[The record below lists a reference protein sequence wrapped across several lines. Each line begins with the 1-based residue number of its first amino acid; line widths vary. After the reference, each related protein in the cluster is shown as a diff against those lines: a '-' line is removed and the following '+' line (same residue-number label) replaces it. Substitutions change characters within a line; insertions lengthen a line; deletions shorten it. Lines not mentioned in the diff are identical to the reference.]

1 MIYFLLQW
9 YIIVPALL
17 ALFYWHGTRNFSH
30 WRKLGVKHISP
41 EFFFGNIR
49 KRVLFRQSFH
59 ELQKEL
65 YFSFPGER
73 VAGIY
78 EGRRPTLM
86 VRDPDLIKLIM
97 VRDFDHFVDR
107 PVLRF
112 RQRPS
117 VNNMLIT
124 LQGAQ
129 WKAVRAIL
137 TPTFTSGKIKSMS
150 LLVMD
155 VGKQMVSFL
164 ENVIDKPEGSELEMK
179 DFFGRFTLDVIA
191 SCAFGVQCDSLQ
203 TPDAEFAA
211 YAGKFNDIPLHERIM
226 IFTLLLFCPQLARFF
241 PLSFMNKGVLS
252 FLESVVRNTKEQRVR
267 EGIRRNDFLQLMMDA
282 LESEKGQDKTVLNE
296 DILIAQ
302 SILFLLAGFE
312 TSSTVL
318 SFTAYELALNP
329 EIQSKLREEIL
340 RVLQKYDGKCTY
352 DAVHE
357 MEYLDMVIHESMR
370 KHPPV
375 ARMDRKCTKEYL
387 IPETNITLKPEAS
400 VSIPVMGLHYDSQ
413 YYPDPERFDPTR
425 FSAEEKAKRSPYVY
439 LPFGSGPRNCI
450 GARFALTSTKMA
462 LVYFLQ
468 GFGVEPCLKTEIP
481 YAYSKFSML
490 LKAEKGIWL
499 NIKRLTH
506 FSDHSSHN

>member
-1 MIYFLLQW
+1 MIYLLLQW
-9 YIIVPALL
+9 YIILPVLL
-17 ALFYWHGTRNFSH
+17 CLFYWHGTRNFSH
-30 WRKLGVKHISP
+30 WRKLGVKHIPP

-49 KRVLFRQSFH
+49 KRVLFRVSFH

-65 YFSFPGER
+65 YFSFAGER

-78 EGRRPTLM
+78 EGRRPVLM
-86 VRDPDLIKLIM
+86 VRDPELIRLVM

-117 VNNMLIT
+117 VSNMLIS

-129 WKAVRAIL
+129 WKSVRAIL

-164 ENVIDKPEGSELEMK
+164 NNLIDKPDGCEMEMK

-203 TPDAEFAA
+203 SPDAEFAA
-211 YAGKFNDIPLHERIM
+211 YAGKFNDIPLHERMI
-226 IFTLLLFCPQLARFF
+226 IFTVLLFCPQLARFL
-241 PLSFMNKGVLS
+241 PLSFMNKGVLN
-252 FLESVVRNTKEQRVR
+252 FLESVVRDTKERR
-267 EGIRRNDFLQLMMDA
+267 IKEGIRRNDFLQLMIDA
-282 LESEKGQDKTVLNE
+282 LESEKDEEKSVLNE
-296 DILIAQ
+296 DIVIAQ
-302 SILFLLAGFE
+302 AILFLLAGFE

-318 SFTAYELALNP
+318 CFTAFELALNP
-329 EIQSKLREEIL
+329 DIQSKLREEIS
-340 RVLQKYDGKCTY
+340 RVLEKHGGECNY
-352 DAVHE
+352 DAVQE

-375 ARMDRKCTKEYL
+375 ARMDRKCTKEYA
-387 IPETNITLKPEAS
+387 IPDTNITLKPDAS
-400 VSIPVMGLHYDSQ
+400 VTIPVMGLHYDSQ
-413 YYPDPERFDPTR
+413 YYPDPERFDPLR
-425 FSAEEKAKRSPYVY
+425 FSSEEKAKRSPYVY

-468 GFGVEPCLKTEIP
+468 DFGVEPCSKTKIP

-490 LKAEKGIWL
+490 LKADKGIWL
-499 NIKRLTH
+499 NIKRLANCSNH
-506 FSDHSSHN
+506 H

>member
-164 ENVIDKPEGSELEMK
+164 ENVIDKPE
-179 DFFGRFTLDVIA
+179 
-191 SCAFGVQCDSLQ
+191 
-203 TPDAEFAA
+203 
-211 YAGKFNDIPLHERIM
+211 
-226 IFTLLLFCPQLARFF
+226 
-241 PLSFMNKGVLS
+241 
-252 FLESVVRNTKEQRVR
+252 
-267 EGIRRNDFLQLMMDA
+267 
-282 LESEKGQDKTVLNE
+282 
-296 DILIAQ
+296 
-302 SILFLLAGFE
+302 
-312 TSSTVL
+312 
-318 SFTAYELALNP
+318 
-329 EIQSKLREEIL
+329 
-340 RVLQKYDGKCTY
+340 
-352 DAVHE
+352 
-357 MEYLDMVIHESMR
+357 SMR